1 MPFTKRLI
9 VALVLLTATA
19 AFAAPTGTAQPASN
33 NATACAN
40 RETPPPP
47 VDTSEQAKPG
57 VKAPAA
63 LEVPESPVGGD
74 RLGEC
79 GLILPP
85 NSQQLPNNI
94 TAGSWILADMDS
106 GAVLAAYD
114 PHGRQRPASVIKVL
128 LAMVVAK
135 ELRGDTVAT
144 ATAED
149 LEQECTCV
157 GLRDGG
163 QYTVRQLLQA
173 LMLSSGNDVAHTLA
187 RQLGGVPN
195 ALRKMNALAKELGAL
210 DTRAVTPSGLDGPG
224 TSTSAY
230 DVALIFRGAMKYPE
244 FAEAIKLQQAQF
256 PGRNGGTITL
266 NNDNRLLAS
275 YDGALGGKSGFTDDA
290 QHTYVGAAERNGR
303 RLVVALLRSS
313 ATPRVTDQAAKLL
326 DYGFTMPAGGIGQ
339 LVNGAPQ
346 PKQKVVTTQPPTAE
360 DATTEENKSE
370 RAAPSAFGN
379 VGGPIT
385 AVAGVGLLFGL
396 FMYIRNKRAKK
407 ARARRQ
413 AAQAATQTTQAPQ
426 GA

>member
-9 VALVLLTATA
+9 VALVLMTATA
-19 AFAAPTGTAQPASN
+19 AFAAPTGTAQPTSSNAS
-33 NATACAN
+33 ACAN

-47 VDTSEQAKPG
+47 VDTSEQPKPG
-57 VKAPAA
+57 TKAPGP

-85 NSQQLPNNI
+85 NAQPLPNI
-94 TAGSWILADMDS
+94 TAASWLLADIDS

-135 ELRGDTVAT
+135 ELRGDIVAT

-149 LEQECTCV
+149 IEQECTCV

-173 LMLSSGNDVAHTLA
+173 LLLSSGNDVAHTLA

-244 FAEAIKLQQAQF
+244 FADAIKLQQTEF

-266 NNDNRLLAS
+266 NSDNKLLTS
-275 YDGALGGKSGFTDDA
+275 YEGALGGKTGFTDDA

-303 RLVVALLRSS
+303 RLVVTLLRGQQ
-313 ATPRVTDQAAKLL
+313 TPTRIVDQAAKLL
-326 DYGFTMPAGGIGQ
+326 DYGFAMGPGGVGQ

-346 PKQKVVTTQPPTAE
+346 PKQKVTTTQPPNVADTA
-360 DATTEENKSE
+360 ATGGDGRSE
-370 RAAPSAFGN
+370 RSAPSAFGN

-385 AVAGVGLLFGL
+385 AVAGLGLLAAL
-396 FMYIRNKRAKK
+396 FMYFRKKR

-413 AAQAATQTTQAPQ
+413 AAQSA
-426 GA
+426 